1 MSPQLRYTIYTD
13 LSRQMK
19 GKRQGYRLGHSSWQE
34 AEEQDSAQGSANFC
48 SQSDQRCAVSS
59 GSKSDV
65 VLSYCLFQYPYHPQA
80 KDLEQLFLSP
90 PPPITGTACH
100 LGWVTLLPTYLQKP
114 TPKNAGEGEN
124 WRISNKSK
132 QSQRLKHRIY
142 FFSTTFPSLLHP
154 SCAEPHS
161 KRNHSLRSEKA
172 AVFSLCPCIK

>member
-1 MSPQLRYTIYTD
+1 MSPQLRYAIYTD

-19 GKRQGYRLGHSSWQE
+19 GKRQGYRLGHSCWQE

-59 GSKSDV
+59 SSKSDV
-65 VLSYCLFQYPYHPQA
+65 VLSYCLFQYPYHPQTKA
-80 KDLEQLFLSP
+80 LEQLFLSP
-90 PPPITGTACH
+90 ATGTACH
-100 LGWVTLLPTYLQKP
+100 LGWVTLLPAYLQKP
-114 TPKNAGEGEN
+114 TPKDACEGEN

-142 FFSTTFPSLLHP
+142 VFSTTFPSPLCP

-172 AVFSLCPCIK
+172 AVLSLCPCIK